1 MPDDVVEKSA
11 PYISPLNIN
20 GMNGRMLYMPA
31 PKDKKRNI
39 LFIYGHHS
47 SIERCWGIME
57 ELNQYGSVTMP
68 DLPGFGGMD
77 SLYKVGKEPTVDN
90 LADYLA
96 SFVKMRFKRKKLT
109 IVGFSFGF
117 VVATRMLQKY
127 PDLVKRVDLIVS
139 TVGFTHKDE
148 FVFTKT
154 RYRSYLTASRF
165 FEHKLPSIFFKNV
178 LLNPFVIKTA
188 YRHTRNAKSKFSG
201 LSAAGLKKMLEFE
214 VHLWRCNEVRTYMKT
229 SVEFLTLDN
238 CGERVDLPVW
248 HVSVDADRYFDNN
261 LVEQHLNVIFSTVKI
276 VKAKLN
282 SHAPSIIADK
292 ETARR
297 LIPYKIRN
305 MLASYDS

>member
-1 MPDDVVEKSA
+1 MPEDVVAKSA
-11 PYISPLNIN
+11 KYISPLNIN

-77 SLYKVGKEPTVDN
+77 SLYKVGKKPTVDD
-90 LADYLA
+90 LADYMA
-96 SFVKMRFKRKKLT
+96 SFVKLRFKRKRVT

-127 PDLVKRVDLIVS
+127 PDLIKRVDLVVS
-139 TVGFTHKDE
+139 TVGFAHRDE
-148 FVFTKT
+148 FVFSKT
-154 RYRSYLTASRF
+154 RYRAYLSGARF
-165 FEHKLPSIFFKNV
+165 FQHKLPAIFFKNV

-201 LSAAGLKKMLEFE
+201 LSQEDLKKMLEFE
-214 VHLWRCNEVRTYMKT
+214 VHLWRCNDVRTYMKT
-229 SVEFLTLDN
+229 TIEFLTLDN
-238 CGERVDLPVW
+238 CQKRVGLPVW
-248 HVSVDADRYFDNN
+248 HISVDADRYFDNN
-261 LVEQHLNVIFSTVKI
+261 LVEQHLAVIYDNVVV

-292 ETARR
+292 ETARG
-297 LIPYKIRN
+297 LIPYKLRN
-305 MLASYDS
+305 MLAAYDS